1 MQPVTHLLM
10 SWSVAE
16 AILPERRDRL
26 LAAWAGVVPD
36 LDGFG
41 YPVQVL
47 SADWDR
53 PLTWYSDY
61 HHVLGHGL
69 AFGLAWTLLTFA
81 CAKHRVQAALLA
93 LLVFHLH
100 LGADLVG
107 SGGPDGSSWPIV
119 YWWPLSREEQV
130 APIQWALDAWPN
142 YVVGIALLAWVG
154 YRTWRTGRSPL
165 DMLSRRMDHAVVAA
179 VERRFG
185 RPRSR
190 SVDSSTQAAAAV
202 DG

>member
-1 MQPVTHLLM
+1 MQPATHLLM

-16 AILPERRDRL
+16 AILPVRRDRL

-47 SADWDR
+47 TADWER
-53 PLTWYSDY
+53 PLSWYSDY
-61 HHVLGHGL
+61 HHVLGHGVT
-69 AFGLAWTLLTFA
+69 FGLVWAALTFA
-81 CAKHRVQAALLA
+81 CAQQRLKATLAALLI
-93 LLVFHLH
+93 FHLH
-100 LGADLVG
+100 LGADLIG

-119 YWWPLSREEQV
+119 YGWPFSLQEQV

-142 YVVGIALLAWVG
+142 YVVGIGLLLWVG

-165 DMLSRRMDHAVVAA
+165 DMLSRRMDATLVAA
-179 VERRFG
+179 VEQRFG
-185 RPRSR
+185 RPQDRE
-190 SVDSSTQAAAAV
+190 AV
-202 DG
+202 PSASAGAEKS